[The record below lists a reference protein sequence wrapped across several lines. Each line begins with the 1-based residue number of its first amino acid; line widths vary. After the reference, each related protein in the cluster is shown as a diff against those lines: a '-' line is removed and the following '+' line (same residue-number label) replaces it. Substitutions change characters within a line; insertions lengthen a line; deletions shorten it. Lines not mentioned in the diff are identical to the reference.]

1 MKMGYEFDKVR
12 KGPNALF
19 SLFKVGPELEN
30 LKSDLSAMDSRLVDL
45 QKVVNEKDDKDVWFM
60 LFGRFTSPNINYN
73 DTRFGRKIDDS
84 YSTL

>member
-1 MKMGYEFDKVR
+1 MKMGYEFDNVR
-12 KGPNALF
+12 KGPAAL
-19 SLFKVGPELEN
+19 LRRFKVGPELEN
-30 LKSDLSAMDSRLVDL
+30 LKGHLSAMDARLIEL
-45 QKVVNEKDDKDVWFM
+45 QKVVNEKDDYDAWFM